1 VGIAERPNDPEH
13 PRVVFALM
21 LGNIDEQPALTANQ
35 VFERFAEA
43 MVSLPLR

>member
-1 VGIAERPNDPEH
+1 
-13 PRVVFALM
+13 M
-21 LGNIDEQPALTANQ
+21 LGNIDDQLTLTARL